1 MGRLEGKVAVITGSS
16 VGIGEATARL
26 FAREGAKVVVV
37 AHSNVTAG
45 QSVVDSILAS
55 GGEAILVQADVS
67 KEADCKRLI
76 EAAVDMWGKLDIL
89 VNNAGIC
96 RLIPTTELT
105 EDEFDE
111 TFATNVKSV
120 VFCCKY
126 AIPHMIANG
135 GGAIVTTSS
144 RAAFIPTN
152 ISPLYCASKAADLA
166 FTHAVAHEYAK
177 FGIRAN
183 TILPS
188 NIWTPMARKFCAD
201 SPDPKAAA
209 EWFDKSQPIG
219 RAGTP
224 EETAQAILFLASDEA
239 SFITSTPLLVDGGFF
254 FS

>member
-1 MGRLEGKVAVITGSS
+1 MGRLDGKVAIITGSS
-16 VGIGEATARL
+16 VGIGEATAKL
-26 FAREGAKVVVV
+26 FAREGAKVVVT
-37 AHSNVTAG
+37 AHSNLTAG
-45 QSVVDSILAS
+45 QEVVDAIHAL
-55 GGEAILVQADVS
+55 GGEAILVQGDVS
-67 KEADCKRLI
+67 KEADCRRLI
-76 EAAVDMWGKLDIL
+76 EAAVDKWGKLDIL
-89 VNNAGIC
+89 VNNAAIC

-105 EDEFDE
+105 EEEFDE
-111 TFATNVKSV
+111 TFAANVKSV
-120 VFCCKY
+120 FFCCKY
-126 AIPHMIANG
+126 AIPHMIENG
-135 GGAIVTTSS
+135 GGAIVTVSS

-152 ISPLYCASKAADLA
+152 ISPLYCASKAAGLS

-177 FGIRAN
+177 QGIRAN